1 MASWNE
7 KNDKDKESSH
17 LKWKQLT
24 GGQQVVFIIKRMQ
37 AYEWI
42 VSLLLF

>member
-7 KNDKDKESSH
+7 ENDKDKESSH

-24 GGQQVVFIIKRMQ
+24 GGEQGQTTSCFYYQ
-37 AYEWI
+37 ENA
-42 VSLLLF
+42 SLWMDC